1 MGTIAGGVGG
11 LVRGKEDHW
20 RDWLGMFAFTAVAAA
35 FPLLFVG
42 GLVTSTNSGMAVPD
56 WPNTYGVNMF
66 LYPLGS
72 AGVPIFLEHSHRL
85 FGTLLGATSLV
96 LMIWVLVAEP
106 RRGVKIWAVAVF
118 VAVCLQGYV
127 GGKRVLADSP
137 VMGVVH
143 GVFAQIVC
151 AGLVGLAV
159 VLWATPERVS
169 LSQPFANPRRVR
181 IFATAALHT
190 VLLQLVFGAMY
201 RHLRDLHALWTHMGF
216 SFVVLLTGI
225 LGGLWSSAVPKE
237 AGPLARALRCC
248 GVAVVVV
255 VLLQFLLGWAALGM
269 GGREREA
276 PSIAAALIRTAHQAN
291 GALLLGLTMA
301 TTVLARL
308 LYRQIAP
315 AQKPIS

>member
-1 MGTIAGGVGG
+1 
-11 LVRGKEDHW
+11 
-20 RDWLGMFAFTAVAAA
+20 
-35 FPLLFVG
+35 
-42 GLVTSTNSGMAVPD
+42 VPD

-106 RRGVKIWAVAVF
+106 RRWVKVWAVSIF
-118 VAVCLQGYV
+118 VAVCIQGAL
-127 GGKRVLADSP
+127 GGGRVLADSA
-137 VMGVVH
+137 VMGVFH
-143 GVFAQIVC
+143 GVFAQIVF
-151 AGLVGLAV
+151 AGLVALAV
-159 VLWATPERVS
+159 ILWATPERAAM
-169 LSQPFANPRRVR
+169 SQPFANPRRVR

-201 RHLRDLHALWTHMGF
+201 RHLRDLHALWTHIGF
-216 SFVVLLTGI
+216 SFVVLVTGI

-237 AGPLARALRCC
+237 AGPLARALKRC

-291 GALLLGLTMA
+291 GAILLGLTTA
-301 TTVLARL
+301 AAVLAKL
-308 LYRQIAP
+308 LSRQVS
-315 AQKPIS
+315 QKPIS